1 MNVGSCGSEW
11 VQTGLRVRK
20 ATLGA
25 VGKADSATRESG
37 MIGTCQTHGDRA
49 HCGMRIGFR
58 GSDRARP
65 SCGSSALPP
74 RIITLTRWRK
84 SRLNVA
90 ARRATSGRCGKVKRE
105 GTAAYCRPKDRVAL
119 VVERLNNTVRV
130 LLRRRSGLRDEE
142 YLRLKIPTCML
153 LTL

>member
-1 MNVGSCGSEW
+1 
-11 VQTGLRVRK
+11 
-20 ATLGA
+20 
-25 VGKADSATRESG
+25 
-37 MIGTCQTHGDRA
+37 
-49 HCGMRIGFR
+49 MRIGFR